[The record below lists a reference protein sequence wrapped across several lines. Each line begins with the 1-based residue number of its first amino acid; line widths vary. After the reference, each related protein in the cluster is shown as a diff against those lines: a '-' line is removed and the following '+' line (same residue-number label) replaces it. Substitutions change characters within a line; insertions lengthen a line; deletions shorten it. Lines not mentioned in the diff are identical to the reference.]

1 MPGSL
6 NGATAVTDHEIGF
19 ASTYSKR
26 TGDRRKSEAILLPLA
41 TRSQIAILILKIG
54 LHVSVVR
61 EYRSLRQR

>member
-6 NGATAVTDHEIGF
+6 NGATAVTDHQIGF

-26 TGDRRKSEAILLPLA
+26 TGDRRKSEILLPLA
-41 TRSQIAILILKIG
+41 TRSQIAILILKTG

-61 EYRSLRQR
+61 EYRSLLQR